1 MSATITLTAPEISR
15 AREVLE
21 RARSEHSAWTG
32 RASLLRVTAAM
43 AALQGAIRSRD
54 KTMAAHWS
62 ARVTAVIEDV
72 MGPEAAAFVSG
83 EEGEW
88 AA

>member
-1 MSATITLTAPEISR
+1 MSATIALTAGEISR

-21 RARSEHSAWTG
+21 RARSEHGAWRGST
-32 RASLLRVTAAM
+32 SLLRVTAAM
-43 AALQGAIRSRD
+43 AVLQGAIRSQD
-54 KTMAAHWS
+54 KAMATHWS
-62 ARVTAVIEDV
+62 GRVIAVIEDV
-72 MGPEAAAFVSG
+72 MGPEAAAYVSG